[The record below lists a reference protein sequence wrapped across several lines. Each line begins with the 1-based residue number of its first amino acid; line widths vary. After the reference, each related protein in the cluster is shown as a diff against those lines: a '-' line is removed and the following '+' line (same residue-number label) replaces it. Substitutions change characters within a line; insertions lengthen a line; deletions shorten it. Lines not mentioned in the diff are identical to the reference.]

1 MLYVDDVDTIVK
13 QAVEGGAKILRPV
26 EDQFYG
32 DRAGKIEDP
41 FGHTWFIA
49 THKEDVSPEEVKRR
63 AAAKYGMS

>member
-1 MLYVDDVDTIVK
+1 MLYVDDMDTIVK

-49 THKEDVSPEEVKRR
+49 THKEDVSPEEIAKR
-63 AAAKYGMS
+63 AKAKYGMS